1 MRIGFCQYHVTRNP
15 EENIRVVERLLT
27 NCEADLVVLPEL
39 AFSGYYF
46 DSRKA
51 LDAIYNNESHQA
63 VMQRMLAL
71 AKREKTTIV
80 FGTVERAVDK
90 RHNTIYVVDDSGILG
105 SQRKMTRTVNE
116 AVFDAG
122 DQLAIIDVK
131 GIKIGIITCFD
142 TWFPE
147 AARVLALQGAQLLC
161 APSNFGGPWTKDV
174 VKVRALENGVHAV
187 LTNRIGSEIID
198 GEAAVF
204 RGESLIVDAHGDVLA
219 EAGREEQVM
228 VVEVDVSK
236 NPRRAN
242 LICDDVDA
250 ERAKF
255 SPYVRYDFD
264 K

>member
-105 SQRKMTRTVNE
+105 SQRKMTQPLMKRCLMPV
-116 AVFDAG
+116 
-122 DQLAIIDVK
+122 
-131 GIKIGIITCFD
+131 
-142 TWFPE
+142 
-147 AARVLALQGAQLLC
+147 
-161 APSNFGGPWTKDV
+161 
-174 VKVRALENGVHAV
+174 
-187 LTNRIGSEIID
+187 TNSR
-198 GEAAVF
+198 
-204 RGESLIVDAHGDVLA
+204 
-219 EAGREEQVM
+219 
-228 VVEVDVSK
+228 
-236 NPRRAN
+236 
-242 LICDDVDA
+242 
-250 ERAKF
+250 
-255 SPYVRYDFD
+255 
-264 K
+264 